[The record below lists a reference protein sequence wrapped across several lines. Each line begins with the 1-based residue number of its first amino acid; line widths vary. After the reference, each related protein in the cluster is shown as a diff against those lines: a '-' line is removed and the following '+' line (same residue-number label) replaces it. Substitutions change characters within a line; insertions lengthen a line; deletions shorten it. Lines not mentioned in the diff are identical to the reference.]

1 MKVKAER
8 LALPAFLL
16 DCVPALPP
24 GLDAS
29 SGLEGSEPDWQGVS
43 CFTLQQRTAPHQS
56 AANGSASGQSQLRS
70 WPSGKKR
77 PPRTFRRN

>member
-16 DCVPALPP
+16 DCVPMLPP

-29 SGLEGSEPDWQGVS
+29 RGLEGSEPDWQGAS
-43 CFTLQQRTAPHQS
+43 CFTLQQKEQRHIRARQMDM
-56 AANGSASGQSQLRS
+56 LRI
-70 WPSGKKR
+70 R
-77 PPRTFRRN
+77 PT